1 MYLVRTWLYGTV
13 IMVSC
18 LAVVNVNSSRNY
30 YVMFILHTIFAASS
44 AKKLGG
50 IWRQKTQKAKNK
62 GHATM
67 RLRHGEKI
75 DADEIAETFVNN
87 ELDNVD
93 APPAL
98 QATTEEIRG
107 LTTSMSI
114 KKAVRCVTPLEAI
127 QYRCTGADIELWRT

>member
-1 MYLVRTWLYGTV
+1 
-13 IMVSC
+13 
-18 LAVVNVNSSRNY
+18 
-30 YVMFILHTIFAASS
+30 
-44 AKKLGG
+44 
-50 IWRQKTQKAKNK
+50 
-62 GHATM
+62 M

-114 KKAVRCVTPLEAI
+114 KKAVRCVTPRQFNIDVLGQIKSCSA
-127 QYRCTGADIELWRT
+127 RKAWHLLCMLGVLL